1 MGNLFEN
8 VGVLPNPLN
17 KHDLYELFIQMW
29 NGDSLAKEKIV
40 LHNLRLVI
48 MVLKKYYY
56 SGFPFEEL
64 ASVGTI
70 GLMNAVNTFDISKNY
85 EFATY
90 ATVCIKNEVL
100 MYLRKNNWNLKVV
113 GFDAVLK
120 SFEDGSNVT
129 YANVLASDEDIVS
142 NYEEENIYQ
151 VVLGIINDLPERE
164 RMCVMLYYGLGG
176 YERIEQ
182 KDIGSILNIGQPTVS
197 RILKKA
203 IAKIRS
209 ELVKYEVLEKKNLVK
224 GA

>member
-1 MGNLFEN
+1 MR
-8 VGVLPNPLN
+8 
-17 KHDLYELFIQMW
+17 

-113 GFDAVLK
+113 GFDDVLK
-120 SFEDGSNVT
+120 SFNDGSTIT
-129 YANVLASDEDIVS
+129 YANVLTSVDDIV
-142 NYEEENIYQ
+142 NRYEEETTYQ
-151 VVLGIINDLPERE
+151 VVLEIINNLSERE
-164 RMCVMLYYGLGG
+164 RMCIMLYYGLNG
-176 YERIEQ
+176 YAKMEQ
-182 KDIGSILNIGQPTVS
+182 KDIANILNITQPSVS
-197 RILKKA
+197 KILK
-203 IAKIRS
+203 RS
-209 ELVKYEVLEKKNLVK
+209 IDMIKKELVNYEILEKKKFVK